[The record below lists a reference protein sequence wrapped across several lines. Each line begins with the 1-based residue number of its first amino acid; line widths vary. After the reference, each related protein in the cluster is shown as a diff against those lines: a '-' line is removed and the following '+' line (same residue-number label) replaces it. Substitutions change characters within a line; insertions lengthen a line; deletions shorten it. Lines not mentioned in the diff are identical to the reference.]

1 MENGNSGL
9 AENIKLKKSANGL
22 EKRSIEW
29 AKKQFCIRNS
39 SSLFWNWN
47 SSVEK
52 MKIFNFNVSKWKFLF
67 IFFSSL
73 VFLLCH
79 FRQEIIQYTVYM
91 SFRRL
96 LEKIYEMKKNSFPD
110 FWPFLLSLSERFVFL
125 LQGFDFITLFFV
137 CLRGIM
143 GNCVTKVLS
152 KQLCDDNTNVL
163 QD

>member
-9 AENIKLKKSANGL
+9 AENIKFKKISANGL
-22 EKRSIEW
+22 EKRFIEW

-96 LEKIYEMKKNSFPD
+96 LEKIYEMKKKFVPRYLTVFIVSQRKICVFT
-110 FWPFLLSLSERFVFL
+110 SRFRFHYSI
-125 LQGFDFITLFFV
+125 FCLFA
-137 CLRGIM
+137 GDY
-143 GNCVTKVLS
+143 GK
-152 KQLCDDNTNVL
+152 LCHKSVVKAVVWW
-163 QD
+163 